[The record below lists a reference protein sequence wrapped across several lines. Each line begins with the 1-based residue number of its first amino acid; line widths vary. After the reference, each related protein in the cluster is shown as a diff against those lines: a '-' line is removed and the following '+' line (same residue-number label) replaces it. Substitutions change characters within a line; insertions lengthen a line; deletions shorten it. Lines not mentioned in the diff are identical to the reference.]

1 MTNAVSMRRLGPA
14 IELLLRRGGIRGGC
28 WDLALGLPACGL
40 LLLLALLCFVFR
52 CLGAIALGALLV
64 IVHLERH
71 DFLLLYTRM
80 IQARP
85 IMRSAEQHQF
95 LVSTSDRRARVSG
108 GSVRSC
114 SDSAAAKLA
123 FAHHTLVVVTEILHP
138 VLIVRCLAG

>member
-1 MTNAVSMRRLGPA
+1 MTYAVSMRRLGLA

-40 LLLLALLCFVFR
+40 LLVLALFCFVFR
-52 CLGAIALGALLV
+52 CLGAIAFDALLV

-71 DFLLLYTRM
+71 DFLLLYTWM

-85 IMRSAEQHQF
+85 IMRSAQQHQF
-95 LVSTSDRRARVSG
+95 LISTFDRRARVSG

-114 SDSAAAKLA
+114 CRFSRRSWLSR
-123 FAHHTLVVVTEILHP
+123 TT
-138 VLIVRCLAG
+138 RS